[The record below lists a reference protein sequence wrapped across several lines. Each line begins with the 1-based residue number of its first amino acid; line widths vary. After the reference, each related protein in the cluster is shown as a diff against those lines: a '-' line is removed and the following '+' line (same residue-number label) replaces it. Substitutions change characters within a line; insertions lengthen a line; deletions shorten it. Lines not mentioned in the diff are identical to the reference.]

1 MSSCFSSV
9 WMYDQLR
16 QRVGMQGYVYWPLT
30 FIYLEWLSKKPFFVG
45 DSFVVKL
52 LMNDMGYSTE
62 LKSSHS
68 TALLTFSLVM
78 RIRLQVS
85 VVLHVMFVLRLKT
98 FPGPFLDFLYST
110 EILVLIKVRIFVLV
124 ASACVLVWIM
134 RVFAIFIVTSIAFR
148 DVIISY

>member
-1 MSSCFSSV
+1 M
-9 WMYDQLR
+9 
-16 QRVGMQGYVYWPLT
+16 
-30 FIYLEWLSKKPFFVG
+30 
-45 DSFVVKL
+45 VKL
-52 LMNDMGYSTE
+52 LMNDMGYSATE

-124 ASACVLVWIM
+124 ASACVLV
-134 RVFAIFIVTSIAFR
+134 
-148 DVIISY
+148 